1 MTALIPLLDSSS
13 QKRPQILQLYQDLE
27 LFSEGEPTQHS
38 LFVLGHGDD
47 RSGGRRE
54 QLLIVDPPADAAER
68 FKLADDV
75 AALYTGDRPRAALPQ
90 VELLPGGVAH
100 LRVGDHFLDVYV
112 QRSGVVVYLPAVGVL
127 LSGDYGSDAL
137 PPRIVPGSDG
147 GDELE
152 TLRLLARLIK
162 HENFQLCV
170 PHVGTTV
177 KEKVKV
183 MERLAADVAYLHG
196 LRRVVPGLLQRG
208 EPLETIE
215 RIAESLLPEGRQSEA
230 AQSVHAAN
238 LSVLTGIVEEN
249 VRIGDSEIAREAL
262 PPDLPGSPE

>member
-13 QKRPQILQLYQDLE
+13 QKRPQILQLYQNLE
-27 LFSEGEPTQHS
+27 LFSEGEPTRNS
-38 LFVLGHGDD
+38 LFVLGEGAEQV
-47 RSGGRRE
+47 GGRRQ

-68 FKLADDV
+68 FRLAEDV
-75 AALYTGDRPRAALPQ
+75 AALYTGDRPLAAAIPR

-100 LRVGDHFLDVYV
+100 VRIGEHFLDVYV
-112 QRSGVVVYLPAVGVL
+112 QRAGVVVYLPAVGVL

-147 GDELE
+147 SDELE

-170 PHVGTTV
+170 PHVGATV

-249 VRIGDSEIAREAL
+249 LRLGDSEIGL
-262 PPDLPGSPE
+262 LS

>member
-1 MTALIPLLDSSS
+1 MTSPIPLLEPPS

-27 LFSEGEPTQHS
+27 LFSEGTPARNS
-38 LFVLGHGDD
+38 LFMLGHSVDAAG
-47 RSGGRRE
+47 RSCDH
-54 QLLIVDPPADAAER
+54 LLIVDPPADAPER
-68 FKLADDV
+68 FRLEEDV
-75 AALYTGDRPRAALPQ
+75 AALYTGARPRAALPE
-90 VELLPGGVAH
+90 VELRAGGVAH

-112 QRSGVVVYLPAVGVL
+112 QKAGVIAYLPAVGVL
-127 LSGDYGSDAL
+127 LSGDYASDAL
-137 PPRIVPGSDG
+137 PPRIVAGSDG

-177 KEKVKV
+177 REKPKV

-196 LRRVVPGLLQRG
+196 LRRVVPGLLARG

-215 RIAESLLPEGRQSEA
+215 RIAESLLPEDRNSEA
-230 AQSVHAAN
+230 GQVVHAAN
-238 LSVLTGIVEEN
+238 LSVLTGIVEE
-249 VRIGDSEIAREAL
+249 IGD
-262 PPDLPGSPE
+262 

>member
-13 QKRPQILQLYQDLE
+13 QKRPQILQLYQNLE
-27 LFSEGEPTQHS
+27 LFSEGTPASNS
-38 LFVLGHGDD
+38 LFVMGQSVDAA
-47 RSGGRRE
+47 GRPRNH
-54 QLLIVDPPADAAER
+54 LLIVDPPVDAAER
-68 FKLADDV
+68 FRLEEDV
-75 AALYTGDRPRAALPQ
+75 AALYTGDRPRALLAQ
-90 VELLPGGVAH
+90 VELIAGGVAH
-100 LRVGDHFLDVYV
+100 LCVGEHFLDVYA
-112 QRSGVVVYLPAVGVL
+112 QKAGVVVYLPAVGVL

-162 HENFQLCV
+162 HDNFQLCV
-170 PHVGTTV
+170 PHVGSPV
-177 KEKVKV
+177 KEKPNV

-215 RIAESLLPEGRQSEA
+215 RIADSLLPADRQSEA
-230 AQSVHAAN
+230 AQAVHAAN
-238 LSVLTGIVEEN
+238 LSALTGIVEIE
-249 VRIGDSEIAREAL
+249 S
-262 PPDLPGSPE
+262 

>member
-13 QKRPQILQLYQDLE
+13 QRRPQILQLYQNLE
-27 LFSEGEPTQHS
+27 LFSEGEPAQNS
-38 LFVLGHGDD
+38 LFVLGSGVDD
-47 RSGGRRE
+47 TGRPRAH
-54 QLLIVDPPADAAER
+54 LLIVDPPADAPER
-68 FKLADDV
+68 FRLEEEV
-75 AALYTGDRPRAALPQ
+75 AALYTGDRPQAALPR

-100 LRVGDHFLDVYV
+100 LRVGEQFLDVYV
-112 QRSGVVVYLPAVGVL
+112 QRAGVVVYLPAVGVL

-177 KEKVKV
+177 KEKPKV

-215 RIAESLLPEGRQSEA
+215 RIAESLLPEDRRSEA
-230 AQSVHAAN
+230 AQAVHAAN
-238 LSVLTGIVEEN
+238 LSTLTGIVEEN
-249 VRIGDSEIAREAL
+249 TRLGD
-262 PPDLPGSPE
+262 

>member
-1 MTALIPLLDSSS
+1 MTALIPLLDASS
-13 QKRPQILQLYQDLE
+13 QKRPQILQLYQNLE
-27 LFSEGEPTQHS
+27 LFSEAEPAQNS
-38 LFVLGHGDD
+38 LFVLGNDIDSTGTL
-47 RSGGRRE
+47 RAR
-54 QLLIVDPPADAAER
+54 LLIVDPPADAPAR
-68 FKLADDV
+68 FKLAEEV
-75 AALYTGDRPRAALPQ
+75 AVLYTGDRPHVALPQ

-112 QRSGVVVYLPAVGVL
+112 QRAGVVVYLPAVGVL

-162 HENFQLCV
+162 HDNFQLCV
-170 PHVGTTV
+170 PYVGAPV
-177 KEKVKV
+177 KEKAKV
-183 MERLAADVAYLHG
+183 MERLADDVAYLHG

-215 RIAESLLPEGRQSEA
+215 RIAESLLPEGRQSAA
-230 AQSVHAAN
+230 AQAIHAAN
-238 LSVLTGIVEEN
+238 LSVLTGIAE
-249 VRIGDSEIAREAL
+249 DAS
-262 PPDLPGSPE
+262 GSVPTTSV

>member
-13 QKRPQILQLYQDLE
+13 QKRPQILQLYQNLE
-27 LFSEGEPTQHS
+27 LFSEGEPAQNS
-38 LFVLGHGDD
+38 LFVLDNGVD
-47 RSGGRRE
+47 SAGRARAH
-54 QLLIVDPPADAAER
+54 LLIIDPPVDAPTR
-68 FKLADDV
+68 FRLADEV
-75 AALYTGDRPRAALPQ
+75 AALYTGDRPQAGLPQ
-90 VELLPGGVAH
+90 VELRPGGVAH

-112 QRSGVVVYLPAVGVL
+112 QRAGVVVYLPAVGVL

-177 KEKVKV
+177 KEKKKV

-215 RIAESLLPEGRQSEA
+215 RIADSLLPEDRQSEA
-230 AQSVHAAN
+230 AQVVHAAN
-238 LSVLTGIVEEN
+238 LSVLTGIVAEN
-249 VRIGDSEIAREAL
+249 AKLGDWEIGV
-262 PPDLPGSPE
+262 